1 MQIAGLLHGSKLLKL
16 VGFEHAEL
24 LGPGASETAIK
35 GLIERHGSVFIKPAF
50 RVGVGKKGKAGLI
63 GRAYDV
69 NTAIAEKERLF
80 FAEHAVGNV
89 TAKANGVTYEGAV
102 KSDHEIYF
110 SISDS
115 TRYRA
120 PTVTITHHGGV
131 DIEDLPRDKVAE
143 IPFEAL
149 TGLKAFVIANALA
162 ELGAPAEIIS
172 PLVQALPRLWDLMSD
187 YGVSTLELNPIRM
200 RREPNGRLVPV
211 ACDFKCGFDRD
222 DNRWERLGLP
232 ADLFHEE
239 QSDFEMEI
247 NSLRTHQ
254 GQSDVFVV
262 NPNGSILAPTFGGGA
277 NALVTEMLGEDA
289 IISTDFGGNPPYDK
303 MKSVANICFNHWL
316 ANANVLLVIGGRS
329 NNTDIFTSFR
339 AIADALRDHVSRHGP
354 VPLFVVIGRG
364 GPNLVQG
371 MGAFAETL
379 DTLGL
384 PYRFFGY
391 DSAISEVVKFAQVAD
406 QWMKAGGREAVAAR
420 IGAVVR

>member
-391 DSAISEVVKFAQVAD
+391 DSAISEVVTFAQVAD